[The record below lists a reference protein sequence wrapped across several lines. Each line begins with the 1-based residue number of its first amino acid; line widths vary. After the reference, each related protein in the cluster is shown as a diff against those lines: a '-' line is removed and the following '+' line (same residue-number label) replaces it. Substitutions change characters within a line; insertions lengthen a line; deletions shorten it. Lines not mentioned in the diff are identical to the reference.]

1 VSAGSAARGNG
12 GTRAGFLPA
21 ERRARRYAR
30 RADGYTTDVCG
41 RFAIADPA
49 EQPLGFGSVELVPAR
64 PPAEAPAG

>member
-1 VSAGSAARGNG
+1 M
-12 GTRAGFLPA
+12 
-21 ERRARRYAR
+21 
-30 RADGYTTDVCG
+30 CG